1 MKTPLHLLFSLLLVV
16 SLSGTKAQ
24 NFTWIKGTGNTAQTG
39 LYGTLGTPGI
49 GNNPGSREGA
59 VSWKDASG
67 NYWMFGGFGYD
78 FIGNNGSLNDLWK
91 YNPVTNE
98 WTWIKGDNVAT
109 QAGVYGT
116 QGVGANLNKPGSRD
130 GAVSWQDAAGNVW
143 LFGGWGYGSAGG
155 LGYLND
161 LWKYNP
167 VNNQWTWVS
176 GSNLPYQPASYG
188 TPGVSSPSNVPGARR
203 GAVSWADANG
213 NLWLHGGLGNTT
225 TSMTVGYL
233 DDLWKYNIANNEWT
247 WMKGNNVA
255 DQNGAY
261 GTQGTSAPTNNPG
274 SRMLAVSWTDASG
287 DFWMLGGSGY
297 DASST
302 SVDFLN
308 DLWKYSLTTNEWV
321 WMKGSNSANKNGV
334 YGTPG
339 VSSPSNTP
347 GSRINGVT
355 WVDGINNLWIFG
367 GNGYDINSTT
377 AGYLSDLWK
386 YSPATNEW
394 MFVKGSGTFNFPG
407 VYGTVGTP
415 SVTNIP
421 GARRGGVSWIDQANN
436 LWMFGGYGKPASG
449 NPGALNDLWKYN
461 NCFISPITLTITAKD
476 TLICA
481 GETTSLTVTGGSNYL
496 WNTGGTF
503 SYLQITPNVT
513 TTYTASTTNSN
524 GCVYSVSHTQSVSAC
539 IFLPDGSE
547 KAAYA
552 LAPNPGNGSFT
563 LRSNQSG
570 GRISI
575 LNTLGQ
581 LVFAEELGQLSENV
595 IHTALPKGMYYV
607 RVEKQSTLQFS
618 TKLLIE

>member
-59 VSWKDASG
+59 VSWKDATG

-130 GAVSWQDAAGNVW
+130 GAVAWKDAAGNFW

-167 VNNQWTWVS
+167 ANNQWTWVS

-247 WMKGNNVA
+247 WMKG
-255 DQNGAY
+255 
-261 GTQGTSAPTNNPG
+261 
-274 SRMLAVSWTDASG
+274 
-287 DFWMLGGSGY
+287 
-297 DASST
+297 
-302 SVDFLN
+302 
-308 DLWKYSLTTNEWV
+308 
-321 WMKGSNSANKNGV
+321 SNSANKNGV
-334 YGTPG
+334 YGTTG

-355 WVDGINNLWIFG
+355 WVDGINNLWMFG

-394 MFVKGSGTFNFPG
+394 MFVKGSATFNFPG

-524 GCVYSVSHTQSVSAC
+524 GCVYSASHTQSVSAC
-539 IFLPDGSE
+539 IFLPNGSE
-547 KAAYA
+547 QTVYS

-570 GRISI
+570 GRIII

-581 LVFAEELGQLSENV
+581 LVFTEELEQLNEKM
-595 IHTALPKGMYYV
+595 IHTTLPKGLYYV
-607 RVEKQSTLQFS
+607 RVEKQSTLQYS